1 MRSCW
6 LSVGELIDVTPSG
19 ERSITTRWIIT
30 RLASYPVAN
39 CGDSPSL
46 FVPIRDLRVKIRL
59 LILIGLKLPS
69 SEALFCLLELL
80 RTEHVRFVQG
90 SLTDK
95 GLLAR
100 HAHT

>member
-1 MRSCW
+1 
-6 LSVGELIDVTPSG
+6 
-19 ERSITTRWIIT
+19 
-30 RLASYPVAN
+30 
-39 CGDSPSL
+39 
-46 FVPIRDLRVKIRL
+46 LRVKIRL